1 MIVLTEKR
9 KAAGLSQA
17 KLAQLADLHPS
28 TVSNIETGN
37 LKPWSGQREKIEAAM
52 EKAGWNGEGDLFKE
66 VDDEPTT

>member
-1 MIVLTEKR
+1 MIILTEER

-37 LKPWSGQREKIEAAM
+37 LKPWSGQREKIEGAM
-52 EKAGWNGEGDLFKE
+52 KKAGWNGAGDLFME
-66 VDDEPTT
+66 IDDE